1 MVTMTRRAYAEMFG
15 PTTGDCVRLGDTSLL
30 AEVEHDHAVPG
41 DECMMG
47 GGKTVRDGM
56 GLSTLTGAGGAL
68 DLLFVNALI
77 IDPVLGVIK
86 GDIGVKDGLI
96 VGVGKGGNPAVM
108 DGVTPGLVVGNSTVI
123 EVCERLIVT
132 PGGLD
137 VHVHFIGADQVH
149 HALSNGI
156 TTMIGGGIGVG
167 FAVDGVLAAC
177 EAAERLYLTQKY
189 LLR

>member
-96 VGVGKGGNPAVM
+96 VGV
-108 DGVTPGLVVGNSTVI
+108 LV
-123 EVCERLIVT
+123 
-132 PGGLD
+132 
-137 VHVHFIGADQVH
+137 
-149 HALSNGI
+149 
-156 TTMIGGGIGVG
+156 
-167 FAVDGVLAAC
+167 AC
-177 EAAERLYLTQKY
+177 EPAERLYLTQKY